1 MRAAFKAIGVGL
13 LLLLVAAGAGAWV
26 KREEVARLWAVQRLF
41 DPDVIVWNFGHM
53 GELFHSVELPVAPG
67 GALQPMLQGAEVP
80 LPEGSEALIAARRI
94 TGVAVLADGQVTH
107 ESYHLGTG
115 AEDLRISWS
124 VAKSFVSALLGI
136 LIDAGKIESL
146 DDPVTRYAPA
156 LEGSA
161 YDGATIR
168 DVLQM
173 QSGVEFDE
181 TYSDFWSD
189 INKMGR
195 ILAIGGSLD
204 SFTAGLD
211 ARAGPPGE
219 RWRYVSM
226 DTHVLGMVMRGA
238 TGQDMA
244 TLLGER
250 LLAPMALEGQPYLL
264 TDARGQ
270 GFVLGGLNM
279 TLRDYALFGLMYA
292 QDGRLGELR
301 IVPYDWV
308 EESTRPSANTAPGR
322 WRYGYHWWMPK
333 EGSGEF
339 MAVGIY
345 GQYIYVNRD
354 ARVVIAVS
362 AADPAFGQGEV
373 RDGMMAWFRQIAAAN
388 AGAGAME

>member
-13 LLLLVAAGAGAWV
+13 LLLLLAAAAAAWV

-53 GELFHSVELPVAPG
+53 GELFHAVPLPVGEG
-67 GALQPMLQGAEVP
+67 GALQPMLETEPVA
-80 LPEGSEALIAARRI
+80 LPERSQEIIAARRI
-94 TGVAVLADGQVTH
+94 TGLMVLSDGQVTH

-115 AEDLRISWS
+115 PDDLRISWS

-136 LIDAGKIESL
+136 LLDAGEIESL
-146 DDPVTRYAPA
+146 DDPVTRYAPELA
-156 LEGSA
+156 GSA
-161 YDGATIR
+161 YDRASIR

-181 TYSDFWSD
+181 AYSDFWSD

-250 LLAPMALEGQPYLL
+250 LLAPMALEGPQPYLL
-264 TDARGQ
+264 TDAKGQ

-279 TLRDYALFGLMYA
+279 SLRDYALFGLMYA
-292 QDGRLGELR
+292 QDGRLGERR
-301 IVPYDWV
+301 IVPFDWV
-308 EESTRPSANTAPGR
+308 EESTRPSAVTAPGK

-333 EGSGEF
+333 EGEGEF

-345 GQYIYVNRD
+345 GQYIYINRP
-354 ARVVIAVS
+354 ARVVIAVT

-373 RDGMMAWFRQIAAAN
+373 RDDIMAWFRQIAEAN
-388 AGAGAME
+388 AEARP